1 MNLYQLKTTRTLEQ
15 LQADFEFVYKFD
27 NTFVCISRNIV
38 ELSKPEHQ
46 TTQFIKTAKK
56 VYFIVQKGGSFEN
69 ENPEIQ
75 PLINLGRYLFVA
87 LDEDEHQHLTCHND
101 VCWQIEE
108 LTSFKNVYNL
118 VQPNPARKS
127 SRFQSFSIDQK
138 RLKAHMES
146 LCQYFNRFTFNETY
160 FKAADYCESY
170 LKKLGYETQLQNF
183 DVTSRNEVKP
193 TVNVVAVKKGTSP
206 NAKNFIICGHL
217 DSINKDGV
225 ELIAPGADDNAT
237 GSTGVL
243 EMAYQLASK
252 EHLHNVTFILFGAE
266 EIGLYGSKYFV
277 SKLTDEDELLG
288 IINMDMIGRKNGT
301 EYGVLLEGHEVSREL
316 TTKLS
321 HFAADYTSLDVAISF
336 NPYASDH
343 IPFIEKGY
351 PALLTIEGSD
361 SSNKDIHTEYDKLNL
376 INYGLMSEI
385 LLANLMCS
393 DYYLNKE

>member
-1 MNLYQLKTTRTLEQ
+1 
-15 LQADFEFVYKFD
+15 
-27 NTFVCISRNIV
+27 
-38 ELSKPEHQ
+38 
-46 TTQFIKTAKK
+46 
-56 VYFIVQKGGSFEN
+56 
-69 ENPEIQ
+69 
-75 PLINLGRYLFVA
+75 
-87 LDEDEHQHLTCHND
+87 
-101 VCWQIEE
+101 
-108 LTSFKNVYNL
+108 
-118 VQPNPARKS
+118 
-127 SRFQSFSIDQK
+127 
-138 RLKAHMES
+138 MES